1 MLFISPWKLFSFSRY
16 WNVCLDVLFM
26 MKNGLIRFTINDI
39 TAWKTN
45 NCNILQKQLPNIPR
59 AIPDRKCFKK
69 YLLIVQAM
77 EQETNLR
84 GSYDILIKNMS
95 KKKGSLQVKW
105 TELPGLIQMCLLIC
119 FSSMNW
125 ITLAMCYCWQ
135 WNQGESK
142 QIKYNINLYSIIIA
156 FFKHT
161 ILSHLH
167 IFDSRISNKTFVFSQ
182 ICKVRHSVI
191 KFWIE

>member
-1 MLFISPWKLFSFSRY
+1 
-16 WNVCLDVLFM
+16 

-84 GSYDILIKNMS
+84 GSYDILINNMS
-95 KKKGSLQVKW
+95 KKKRKSSSKMDRAARIDSNVPFDMLFKY
-105 TELPGLIQMCLLIC
+105 ELNYLGNVLL
-119 FSSMNW
+119 
-125 ITLAMCYCWQ
+125 LAMKS
-135 WNQGESK
+135 GSK
-142 QIKYNINLYSIIIA
+142 
-156 FFKHT
+156 
-161 ILSHLH
+161 
-167 IFDSRISNKTFVFSQ
+167 
-182 ICKVRHSVI
+182 
-191 KFWIE
+191 